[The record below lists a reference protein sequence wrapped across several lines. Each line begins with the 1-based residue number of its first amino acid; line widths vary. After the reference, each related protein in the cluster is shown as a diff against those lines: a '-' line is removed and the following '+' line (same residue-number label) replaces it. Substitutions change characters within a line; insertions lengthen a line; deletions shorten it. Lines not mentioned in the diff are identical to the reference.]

1 LCSVPHLQN
10 GLNYATLKIKTFSQ
24 QPSTMNTQQLLDVI
38 EKLSPE
44 LQQQLY
50 DLAISLDQQ
59 SPIKQ
64 RTVGEY
70 VDKIRL
76 HPDFNNPLPDEFWL
90 GTE

>member
-1 LCSVPHLQN
+1 
-10 GLNYATLKIKTFSQ
+10 
-24 QPSTMNTQQLLDVI
+24 MNTQQLLDVI

-90 GTE
+90 GTEWIYYEFVF